1 MASLEQLPQAAH
13 WPETLQAKWHRL
25 LQLVGS
31 WPGCLVAFSGG
42 VDSATVAAVAQGV
55 LGSRAVAVTGRSAS
69 LSQYQ
74 ANLARDVARR
84 IGIRHLWLD
93 TQEVDSPQY
102 RANAPDRCYH
112 CKRELYARMAQLA
125 RELNLPVLA
134 NGTNADDAGDYRP
147 GLQAAEQFQV
157 RSPLLEC
164 GITKDEVRRLAR
176 ALDLPVWDEPA
187 SPCLSSRVAYGL
199 EVTPE
204 RLRRIEQAEALL
216 RARGFWPV
224 RVRVHPGEL
233 ARVEVPLEQ
242 LPRLLEPKLRQE
254 LAQELRRLGFRF
266 LTFDLE
272 GLRSG
277 NLNQLVPLLAV
288 PSRNADSD

>member
-74 ANLARDVARR
+74 ANLAQDVARR

-204 RLRRIEQAEALL
+204 RLRRIEQAESLL